1 MKEKGLETVLFLICI
16 IVSPHIIF
24 DTDFIKAHLLFI
36 MNRRYWKTHWQK
48 KRLNKHEVELLIRK
62 KKNIEYLQYSMIRRL
77 SMIKQTT
84 FFEKNVDNA
93 TDTETASK
101 SVILTPKINYMPISS
116 TTWYQDTYNKKM
128 AV

>member
-1 MKEKGLETVLFLICI
+1 
-16 IVSPHIIF
+16 
-24 DTDFIKAHLLFI
+24 
-36 MNRRYWKTHWQK
+36 
-48 KRLNKHEVELLIRK
+48 
-62 KKNIEYLQYSMIRRL
+62 MIRRL

-93 TDTETASK
+93 TNAETASK